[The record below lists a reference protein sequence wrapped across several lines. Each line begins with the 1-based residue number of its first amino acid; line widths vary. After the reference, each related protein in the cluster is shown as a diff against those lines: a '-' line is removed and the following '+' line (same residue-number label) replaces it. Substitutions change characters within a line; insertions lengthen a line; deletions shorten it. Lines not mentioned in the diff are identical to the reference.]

1 MSSKSLFVVEQEANH
16 NSNRLVDRFV
26 DGLHY
31 YSAIFDSIDATFGN
45 TRPTREQAQGR
56 IMLKEM
62 FGREIENMVAYEG
75 LDRVERPERFSR
87 WELRMTRVG
96 FRPVRMWY
104 NSDEDAKQMVGL
116 PDESKH
122 AAKVPMVLAVTLDWF
137 SVITEVQEE
146 ITG

>member
-1 MSSKSLFVVEQEANH
+1 MSPKSLFVVEQEDQ
-16 NSNRLVDRFV
+16 NSNRLVDWDDYV
-26 DGLHY
+26 GGDVW
-31 YSAIFDSIDATFGN
+31 
-45 TRPTREQAQGR
+45 
-56 IMLKEM
+56 
-62 FGREIENMVAYEG
+62 REIENMVAYEG
-75 LDRVERPERFSR
+75 LDGVEWHERFSR
-87 WELRMTRVG
+87 WELRMTRAG

-116 PDESKH
+116 QDESKH